1 MKKILIVVLLLI
13 AGSAVFMI
21 ARDFTTNDV
30 SKLPVK
36 AQSFIN
42 KNFSD
47 EKVGRIEIDEDHGV
61 IEDYEVMFKSGK
73 KVKFDASGKWT
84 EIDCRKANVPSNLIP
99 EAVNTYL
106 KANYPTLKVKSIESK
121 YSGVVEVEL
130 SNGLELKFDSSGQ
143 LMEIDD

>member
-13 AGSAVFMI
+13 TGSAVFMI

-36 AQSFIN
+36 AQTFIN
-42 KNFSD
+42 KNFSA
-47 EKVGRIEIDEDHGV
+47 EEVGRIEIDEDHGV
-61 IEDYEVMFKSGK
+61 IEDYEVTFKSGK

-84 EIDCRKANVPSNLIP
+84 EIDCRKTSVPSSLIP
-99 EAVNTYL
+99 EAANTYL
-106 KANYPTLKVKSIESK
+106 KANYPALKVISIEYK
-121 YSGVVEVEL
+121 YSGVVEIEL
-130 SNGLELKFDSSGQ
+130 SNGLELKFDGSGQ